1 MQLVQLAALHM
12 LMYMLFTET
21 SGERTCWFQKKT
33 RTGEECRGTMRRF
46 NDAIAR
52 YFGGTTEA
60 WACTRHWTRANRE
73 ANRFCACPLPV
84 HSNDIHSRTI
94 PERFHQMFDRIGRMM
109 SGYRPG
115 LRWCCRCRNNA
126 DEIFKGEK
134 DYLPPEQVSLY
145 CRAWKFVLT

>member
-1 MQLVQLAALHM
+1 MQLVQLATLHIM
-12 LMYMLFTET
+12 LMYVLFTET
-21 SGERTCWFQKKT
+21 SGERTCWFHKKT
-33 RTGEECRGTMRRF
+33 RTGEECRGTMRCF
-46 NDAIAR
+46 NGAMAR
-52 YFGGTTEA
+52 CYGGTTEA
-60 WACTRHWTRANRE
+60 WPCTRHWTRANRE

-109 SGYRPG
+109 SSYRPG

-145 CRAWKFVLT
+145 